1 MLPKKEI
8 ILVVPIAFVKPSV
21 MQKLDGIK
29 IIFQLITQKP
39 SKHLRSNIDHC
50 FTWAIISNTP
60 NSAKIRN
67 NIKVSNMALRKL
79 ELNN

>member
-1 MLPKKEI
+1 M
-8 ILVVPIAFVKPSV
+8 VPIAFLKPSV

-29 IIFQLITQKP
+29 IISQLKAQKP

-50 FTWAIISNTP
+50 FTWAIISNTR

-67 NIKVSNMALRKL
+67 DIKVSNMALRKL